1 MRRLSLDYPER
12 SDVKFK
18 ISKFPDGQQ
27 TVDIETGSI
36 FLQGEHVKIEARI
49 RTFRDLEIIIAA
61 NQALKEIG
69 VKNFFYF
76 LSLLGPR
83 IEYIKIKW
91 QNIMFIPTLEPTKMK
106 YFM

>member
-1 MRRLSLDYPER
+1 MSIARLNLTNPND

-27 TVDIETGSI
+27 TVDIETSST
-36 FLQGEHVKIEARI
+36 FLQGDDIKIEARI

-69 VKNFFYF
+69 VKSVFYF
-76 LSLLGPR
+76 YRFLV
-83 IEYIKIKW
+83 
-91 QNIMFIPTLEPTKMK
+91 LEADI
-106 YFM
+106 

>member
-27 TVDIETGSI
+27 TVDIETSST
-36 FLQGEHVKIEARI
+36 FLKGDDIKIEARI

-61 NQALKEIG
+61 NLP
-69 VKNFFYF
+69 
-76 LSLLGPR
+76 LRSLFHG
-83 IEYIKIKW
+83 I
-91 QNIMFIPTLEPTKMK
+91 
-106 YFM
+106 